1 MTVRSDVLVVA
12 CVAIGL
18 IIGVVSG
25 FLAGD
30 ARTFG
35 GAGAMMGLVVGCLLT
50 VLPPWTKR
58 TSQSP
63 GRWRER

>member
-1 MTVRSDVLVVA
+1 MNLRADVLVVA
-12 CVAIGL
+12 CVALGLGIGL
-18 IIGVVSG
+18 VVG
-25 FLAGD
+25 LFIGD